1 MQDRLLT
8 LQASAG
14 KKKLMVVHRMCLRRI
29 QEKSI
34 IRISDG
40 GDRIVLLSMI
50 ELLVKKFR
58 SPDQEAAH
66 VLLVGLSRI
75 GHVIESEADL
85 G

>member
-1 MQDRLLT
+1 
-8 LQASAG
+8 
-14 KKKLMVVHRMCLRRI
+14 MVAHHMCLRRI

-50 ELLVKKFR
+50 KLLVKKIQ
-58 SPDQEAAH
+58 SPDREAVH
-66 VLLVGLSRI
+66 VPLVGLSRI
-75 GHVIESEADL
+75 GHVIGSEVDL